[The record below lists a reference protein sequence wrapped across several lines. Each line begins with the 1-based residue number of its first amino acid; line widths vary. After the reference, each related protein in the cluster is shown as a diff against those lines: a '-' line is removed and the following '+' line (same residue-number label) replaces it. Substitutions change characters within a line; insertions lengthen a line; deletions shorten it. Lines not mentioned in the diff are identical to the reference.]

1 MTLTELLTFG
11 TSSAGI
17 TFIIV
22 YGKIFDRIRP
32 SHKFFRCPMCL
43 GFWTGAFLFG
53 INRYTELFTFEYNLA
68 NLFLLACLSS
78 GTSYVLCTVF
88 GDDGVKYE
96 HKLLDG

>member
-1 MTLTELLTFG
+1 MGLLYFILTAYGLTQILAYG
-11 TSSAGI
+11 T
-17 TFIIV
+17 
-22 YGKIFDRIRP
+22 IFDRIRP

-68 NLFLLACLSS
+68 NLFLLGCLSS
-78 GTSYVLCTVF
+78 GTSYVLCTIF